1 MEQIIG
7 ELPKNSTE
15 IVRVII
21 TEHKGHSLVD
31 ARVYFPDK
39 NGEWH
44 PTKKG
49 LTLKAAAVKELL
61 PLLQEA
67 LEKLAGVKV

>member
-1 MEQIIG
+1 MEQVIG
-7 ELPKNSTE
+7 EVQKNSTE
-15 IVRVII
+15 IVKVII

-39 NGEWH
+39 NGDWH
-44 PTKKG
+44 PTRKG
-49 LTLKAAAVKELL
+49 LTLKADTVKELL

-67 LEKLAGVKV
+67 AEKLTDGK